1 MHPAIESLISQA
13 RRSRASANRTTINTG
28 VVIGLG
34 SRKYTMVDVSPAGN
48 DKFRFPLDPRPTRL
62 RYQRLFEKF
71 QPFPVDRH
79 GGLGYDRL
87 EEVDMEAVKLHDGP
101 QVSADSHSPYHGDG
115 THIPIKKAASREA
128 WHPGEEV
135 VRHLND

>member
-1 MHPAIESLISQA
+1 M
-13 RRSRASANRTTINTG
+13 
-28 VVIGLG
+28 
-34 SRKYTMVDVSPAGN
+34 KPAGN

-79 GGLGYDRL
+79 GGHGYDRL

-101 QVSADSHSPYHGDG
+101 KVTADSYSPYHGDG
-115 THIPIKKAASREA
+115 THIPIKKQNGREM
-128 WHPGEEV
+128 WHPGEEA
-135 VRHLND
+135 VRHSSD